1 MKITVIGAVN
11 IDITAKCSYPAVMRD
26 SNIGVIKKTHGG
38 VGRNIVH
45 NCALLGLDCSFV
57 SAVGADESAG
67 EVLGELK
74 ALGININ
81 DVYISREIP
90 SGTYICIIDEGGDML
105 IGLNDMQIVDCINR
119 DFLASCDLSADILA
133 LDANLSGEAL
143 EYALSNKKGM
153 VFAEPVSVKKA
164 VNLVPFLDKIDIIK
178 PNVYE
183 AEALSGVS
191 TGSESGIYAAGE
203 ALLKRGLKEVYITC
217 GSNGVYAFSQ
227 SCGSMHY
234 NALPGVIKNA
244 NGAGDAFAAGVLYS
258 LAHGFEPE
266 QTCAFASGCAQFAMM
281 SDEAVNKDLNAKK
294 IAERIN

>member
-11 IDITAKCSYPAVMRD
+11 IDISAKCSYPAVMRD

-45 NCALLGLDCSFV
+45 NCALLGLECSFV
-57 SAVGADESAG
+57 SAVGADENAG
-67 EVLGELK
+67 EIIRELK
-74 ALGININ
+74 SLGVNTN
-81 DVYISREIP
+81 DIYISKEIP

-105 IGLNDMQIVDCINR
+105 IGLNDMQIVDCINK
-119 DFLASCDLSADILA
+119 DFLATCDLSADILA
-133 LDANLSGEAL
+133 LDANLTRDAL
-143 EYALSNKKGM
+143 EYALSKKRGL

-183 AEALSGVS
+183 AEALSGVN
-191 TGSESGIYAAGE
+191 TENESGIYLAGE
-203 ALLKRGLKEVYITC
+203 KLLKKGIKEIYITC

-227 SCGSMHY
+227 RGGVLHY
-234 NALPGVIKNA
+234 NTLPGEIKNA
-244 NGAGDAFAAGVLYS
+244 NGAGDAFSAGVLYS

-266 QTCAFASGCAQFAMM
+266 KTCAFASGCAQFAMM
-281 SDEAVNKDLNAKK
+281 SDEAVNKDLNAEKV
-294 IAERIN
+294 AERIN